1 MTPAEA
7 IHTPLQQTTLTQW
20 QELQATGHDHLARH
34 GVQIQNRV
42 VPYDPWP
49 RVIHAADWD
58 RLCAG
63 ISQRH
68 QAINCFVADVYSRQL
83 ILQDGVISRQEI
95 EESPLWQPDL
105 QGLFAPDHCWCLING
120 LDLIG
125 GSQQGWRVLEDNLRR
140 VGGHG
145 YAVGIRE
152 ASSAAGL
159 VKNAAHQPRPVLQ
172 GLQQLRAALHQLCPH
187 QDDPLIVLLTP
198 STVSTEISEHR
209 FLAAAMGIALARP
222 EDLHCDQNQ
231 VFLLQHGQKLPVDV
245 IYRRN
250 EDRIG
255 MEPDGSSAWL
265 GVPGL
270 KRVAAEGNVQIA
282 NLPGAG
288 IGSDK
293 ALYRHVGAMIR
304 YYLGEEALIEQ
315 VPTFSCRDPKELEH
329 VLHHLTQLVVKP
341 VDGAGGLDMLH
352 GPTASAAECAAMSA
366 SLQAQP
372 ERFIAQPAQVLH
384 TLPTLVGERLQP
396 CAVDLRPVSL
406 LGDTPQV
413 LPGALTRVAPPGSS
427 IVNLNRGGSLKDT
440 WILDVAA

>member
-7 IHTPLQQTTLTQW
+7 IHTTLQQITWKQW
-20 QELQATGHDHLARH
+20 RELQVSGHDHLTRH
-34 GVQIQNRV
+34 GVQIQDTV

-49 RVIHAADWD
+49 RVIHGSDWD
-58 RLCAG
+58 RLCVG

-68 QAINCFVADVYSRQL
+68 RAINCFVADVYSRQL
-83 ILQDGVISRQEI
+83 ILQDGVIAREDI
-95 EESPLWQPDL
+95 EGSPLWQSDL
-105 QGLFAPDHCWCLING
+105 QGLFPPDHCWCLING

-125 GSQQGWRVLEDNLRR
+125 DSRQGWRVLEDNLRR

-145 YAVGIRE
+145 YAVRIRE
-152 ASSAAGL
+152 ASLAAGL
-159 VKNAAHQPRPVLQ
+159 QQNSAHSPRPVQQ
-172 GLQQLRAALHQLCPH
+172 GLQQLRAALHQLCPY
-187 QDDPLIVLLTP
+187 QDDPRIVLLTP

-209 FLAAAMGIALARP
+209 FLAEAMGIALARP

-231 VFLLQHGQKLPVDV
+231 VFLLQNGQNLPVDV

-270 KRVAAEGNVQIA
+270 KRVAAAGNVQIA

-293 ALYRHVGAMIR
+293 ALYRHVGSMIR

-315 VPTFSCRDPKELEH
+315 VPTFSCREPKELEH
-329 VLHHLTQLVVKP
+329 VLHHLNQMVVKP

-352 GPTASAAECAAMSA
+352 GPTASAAECDATSA
-366 SLQAQP
+366 SLQAHP
-372 ERFIAQPAQVLH
+372 ERFIAQPAQMLH
-384 TLPTLVGERLQP
+384 TLPTLIGEQLKH

-413 LPGALTRVAPPGSS
+413 LPGVLTRVAPPGSS

-440 WILDVAA
+440 WILDDAA